1 MEQLAWWGAGVAVT
15 ALVASG
21 WWFSLVQASFSY
33 ALSLMLSPWFEQGAD
48 LPTIRCSVWQGLLQV
63 QQLKLKASIVDAA
76 DLPFMC
82 TSACVKDVLIA
93 WPWWR
98 GPAMSVTVSGL
109 ALRGKTRS
117 MPQAVPQDV
126 AATAQQKAAKAIT
139 AAKLKAVDGILWGHK
154 ETWRRGGGLKSFA
167 AGHLAYLLIRQF
179 QLLIEDFSVNVEL
192 DQAVDSPAEVYGAAA
207 SESDAL
213 GSSMVLRLH
222 GFSVHNRT
230 AGSYGAL
237 STTVQLKGFNLDV
250 IPAPVRGLQGTT
262 ASVIKRWN
270 VSVQMSWTVA
280 SKLWDRLAP
289 NHGSAAKVPVLNVD
303 ISAAALLVHLDASSL
318 KSLLG
323 LAASMLHF
331 FQYREYRRLRPQ
343 VAVSTAPQSWW
354 QHAVHA
360 VLREREHLQ
369 GSDHAQM
376 ACVARRHLRIEYC
389 KVYKRHI
396 RSTSW
401 FGRVLGVLLLRQGVG
416 KQLLQLENR
425 LSDGEVAQFRWWT
438 WATWYKRCRAPKS
451 EALAGRLSAV
461 YGIMAAQDIIKQRQ
475 SHTAHKSQ
483 VGLYCPKIAIMFEGW
498 ATDSK
503 PAQFEVAAQE
513 LSAKLQSGVHTNRHS
528 QTSPGPVSLQASC
541 RALLV
546 THSHLQHDTAAIR
559 LNLGALAG
567 PLVAPPST
575 VSYDQ
580 ATLEKLTPWIVTSP
594 PRPAHGPYQA
604 PSQPSLFQHQSD
616 QPFVAFSFK
625 RPARKAQEPTVL
637 QLTVA
642 PIDVIYS
649 QLCLLS
655 LLDFLNAAWPAA
667 GLDPLKV
674 RASVSLR
681 EIVQEKLLG
690 QQQRQMARRQ
700 QQHNMQRT
708 KVQIGHVR
716 LMLPCGESQSVG
728 SQEEAASPPGAASM
742 ERSNSAFASVDM
754 DAGQQAP
761 NMLVIVL
768 AGFQA
773 TSRTTEARVSNY
785 ASPGVLPASPAE
797 TTPEHVSAAP
807 PAAPAAAPVAAAADV
822 DKIKAEHMRS
832 SSAMPAL
839 GPLQLGTKSSLLPS
853 AAADAARLA
862 GDAAAAALLRSQT
875 IAAPGAQGQ
884 GPATAPSLD
893 VKDKPGVLGRAHT
906 VAAIDQSKLQTAA
919 GSSLQAAGE
928 SASGV
933 ATPAAR
939 SDSSA
944 WKKQRPGATF
954 FEKLQMHVEVQA
966 FLTLPD
972 LTAEG
977 AELDDYCQVIKP
989 FSIETAV
996 DHCVEPTS
1004 TGNYRRVVQVHLS
1017 TSDVDIEL
1025 SQYVKRELHS
1035 LHNYLLM
1042 SFTSQD
1048 IADFSKHFAKEGKA
1062 SPKGRGTVGSTL
1074 HHANS
1079 LTEGV
1084 RSTLRR
1090 NAGSHPDLVHSD
1102 GSGVLQPEPAE
1113 PADKTVQG
1121 KAGYGLVL
1129 ALQLTVPCTRLTLVQ
1144 SLSAEYPDHP
1154 RQMFRL
1160 EVSDIQTAVALED
1173 SEQDIR
1179 FAIGACSLQDLAQEA
1194 NVKAILAPTPKSVDR
1209 NRSCRRAYLQRFF
1222 EVWRAHTAQHAS
1234 KSRRACNFPQ
1244 HLLITSSAQFSGHI
1258 IVAKQ
1263 DVIATVHGSFLC
1275 ASLEIGML
1283 RRALMY
1289 LCELR
1294 QAKPRATASHHAIR
1308 ADPSLPL
1315 QHRPHPYAAESTSGA
1330 AGADLS
1336 QKAAGKV
1343 FGATTASPW
1352 SGRTSGDKTAVAKPV
1367 HTTAAKPKRNLTM
1380 QVFLHCARIDL
1391 VMEEQRFATVMWG
1404 GFDFIADAGGSDPAR
1419 REWLMECSGLQII
1432 DRLCASVH
1440 YRQAVSC
1447 EGSGASM
1454 ASTPSS
1460 DCLLRIAMT
1469 HKKVVHLPASPHQAA
1484 SAAAAGEPNEATPS
1498 MAQDTTNAHMRS
1510 TMGATSARSPRRRIK
1525 AVPLAQTVFKV
1536 EADSLHLTLVGRFVY
1551 DVMHFV
1557 TEAREIASVL
1567 STPSPAALP
1576 DTLQQPADSYRP
1588 ITEVVLTNLR
1598 VDVPRCSWSPEM
1610 YTLSC
1615 AQARLLLPVAEEQVA
1630 NMMPDMSRAPRPSEQ
1645 ARADFSPPSGGQ
1657 EWFQMVMQSMMRQYH
1672 RDFVHRVR
1680 SDRFSPCVTAVPH
1693 RRRTSEHVQA
1703 FDHEAEFYRQFN
1715 HSWTCSWAM
1724 AAELTALKTYWASSL
1739 TGMHDLAMRQVID
1752 GADALVSIGSNP
1764 TKVQVWWPWAS
1775 AVWGEVQFELMMA
1788 ILWENMAEPC
1798 SFGPQRPPPFPIGKP
1813 LPPQPPAPETLGVDK
1828 SKTPQWEVVV
1838 NVHSISLIMEKLPP
1852 FGYEA
1857 LGSGPDLGT
1866 VKMRDLLVKVGRYPC
1881 GSLDVEVS
1889 SSGLAIADK
1898 RHVPHMPRHL
1908 SIITITPDQPDDAGS
1923 TSDVFAPWD
1932 TVRGFMATN
1941 VFMPEFSRLAH
1952 RSSFERRHFIRRA
1965 TSTVTS
1971 VLSHRRSS
1979 QDRRSS
1985 DDKHDRT
1992 GSVPRVASRLGS
2004 VLLDDP
2010 ESPRAQQY
2018 NEQEEDEQ
2026 LMEFE
2031 HGFSLEYVI
2040 QIVRPGQGPHVM
2052 EVHLKGAQLQWPYVT
2067 QMDFVW
2073 DLANAYKHYFIRDWV
2088 APYPED
2094 MGPNNWF
2101 YINVMLDNS
2110 ELFVPLPDQL
2120 DGEVE
2125 HALNS
2130 KLRGVALR
2138 WEQLR
2143 VGYFFGG
2150 DGEKILRLNAHEL
2163 SMVGRLPEVVQSQ
2176 DWLVPVRAVMDSALV
2191 DDRYGH
2197 PIEVMAVRLQDVH
2210 VHVQRELTM
2219 LDQPMSTV
2227 GDVAM
2232 GLEVTFLNSAV
2243 DSVEPMVEGWPFTV
2257 AYRHNGNVQ
2266 NLSFQSNERLNL
2278 VVTPAA
2284 FRSLGDLRSFLQL
2297 LNSVPDPVCM
2307 LGSRTV
2313 TRCFTQNWLGP
2324 SRAKM
2329 STLYRLVN
2337 RSGLRLSYWT
2347 DDVGEDGEV
2356 GCAYTLNAWE
2366 ESPLLVDPVERTVII
2381 PDTQQQVLARTICM
2395 QFEGNWTPVTDIVV
2409 DKVGKYAYVIG
2420 SPHDAAATPVVM
2432 DVVLDVRTKVL
2443 TVHSPFRVE
2452 NLTNQQLEFNVH
2464 LFRGPQTPGAPGK
2477 GAAAISVV
2485 PNNPLAPGQQTYLP
2499 VPAIWGG
2506 LMYVHVIGWETAK
2519 KDKIDLEGSK
2529 LKEKQ
2534 GLYTCPPSSP
2544 NQLPFHCC
2552 LEVKEEQ
2559 IKVATKEG
2567 EPATKQDEGL
2577 PEYVLRFHAPIVM
2590 HNLLPYPVT
2599 VTLTDSRSSKSGG
2612 VSAQVGSWNIRV
2624 GGSEDVYFFDLSKK
2638 LKMGI
2643 EMQEY
2648 RSVKDKTI
2656 HHPHASWATDE
2667 HHSIFG
2673 LPDWSLLGGFSSSS
2687 NIMLKR
2693 EGDSDESGISHHGN
2707 QLLVCIHNKMDFA
2720 SKAREVVIFCP
2731 YWIVNKTNLTLKLKD
2746 NTPVSSLPPKAA
2758 PGLGGFAQPIL
2769 FGAGRAHMRIS
2780 VHESY
2785 WSKTINLESVGINT
2799 QTHTYAPTN
2808 SVGRASRMD
2817 MDVMMEDVIKFENQ
2831 FPIEPGAQVPGRKRN
2846 SSRMLL
2852 AQPSSPRSKKF
2863 KGPSGLPIASPV
2875 MDPGHLLT
2883 KLNADIT
2890 QKHRHEFSLET
2901 CLGPTIFH
2909 RTKVITIT
2917 SRYVLFNNSSE
2928 PLQYGQRNTS
2938 LVWQLAPGIKAP
2950 FHWDDADGR
2959 FELCVRPAQGKW
2971 IWSGAFEI
2979 DQVDDFGLRVYNT
2992 VKRHRILP
3000 VDISLSSG
3008 SLLITV
3014 GKDAQQ
3020 PPYRIEN
3027 RCEHVTVKFQQRDLE
3042 TANDWDT
3049 LTPGNTAEYAWDE
3062 PMAAHRLRVV
3072 LESATEAFR
3081 DAPVQEY
3088 NLDDIKA
3095 YPKVRLG
3102 RAHSKMVQRVANVGR
3117 VIKDMSG
3124 MGNRTQSMLH
3134 VDQPELDARFVY
3146 VGVHADGP
3154 TRVLCFSETKDQYTR
3169 GSNEESMSLL
3179 TSKLARLEER
3189 IKDVDGKL
3197 KDFQEKQNIDIGLI
3211 MGRGNNN
3218 ASLVSDKMQVLPRA
3232 NIMRMGA
3239 TRSLS
3244 VSTLRP
3250 RGRQTDSA
3258 GEQAGTSAAPAGTGW
3273 QAPPIVFRGADDT
3286 ETPST
3291 PTRVK
3296 QLLKRG
3302 VVKFKEAAVSALP
3315 VAQPFTMGTS
3325 SPTQEP
3331 LLHVGTTSRRKSLAR
3346 LGPPLPRR
3354 RSSDENADT
3363 KSVSEFEWD
3372 ASSRADMSIVS
3383 RAASS
3388 RSRRSSV
3395 SITEHAMPQMI
3406 ADVEPLSGLR
3416 RFPSLPLGSSWERHN
3431 LALQANNTFPKQT
3444 SGQQDLMSFAG
3455 DPSSS
3460 ANLAAMSQM
3469 SPASFSNLD
3478 LGEGAVLH
3486 DNPLGGTWHNNP
3498 LVGSVMSTPRDSP
3511 RPPRLLLPGEATTE
3525 VVPVPLVRGSSN
3537 LLLDHSLPGSGADDW
3552 FPTVTGAHRQMK
3564 TIGTTA
3570 ELEQRPDSIQLFSP
3584 SSETAVTSDPIL
3596 GGELVIRVVDAQG
3609 LMDTWL
3615 SRESKSV
3622 ESSHTSR
3629 AALNKLNSIKARLR
3643 NARSEVY
3650 CTLQCENQVKRTSVA
3665 MGQAHPVWKE
3675 EVTFKSVQIT
3685 SDLQV
3690 SVYGRSRLSQD
3701 VFLGEVLIPL
3711 REVEEAG
3718 ATGVAE
3724 VHKYILG
3731 RRSTKERVSGE
3742 IALACSWRVTPL
3754 DVVIMK
3760 VRTKQEEV
3768 DHKEEV
3774 LAVLLERQGSMT
3786 SPSKVSLAGPD
3797 PKAAASHQTAGDVK
3811 RLGSSRGR
3819 LDVKVIEARNLA
3831 VPSDLL
3837 HTFYT
3842 MDSYSVVSCTSEAG
3856 VTNHHTKIERN
3867 NLQPHWNERCTFE
3880 DVALSNNLTVAIFDH
3895 KKLSSDIFLGQVG
3908 VPVMRLHEGKPHY
3921 TWLPLQKRTD
3931 RDNVSGEVHLRMQWI
3946 SQELDSPADAAL
3958 NLVVDVLLHGI
3969 GLSVVESSVKA
3980 LPREVFHALF
3990 ENIHV
3995 DYKYSPANQS
4005 ARFAVYSVQIDNQLL
4020 SSTHPVVLCHS
4031 SSGVA
4036 AAPKASVE
4044 EGEGVPQQTL
4054 GKPFVEV
4061 QWEMLHHNPSILYFR
4076 ALLLQIQELDLTVE
4090 EEFLDLLLKL
4100 VRELP
4105 MADIYQMDA
4114 QPTSQPMHSSQATQ
4128 TALQDMFAA
4137 SVETPTSSNP
4147 RRGRKWYFERLEV
4160 QTIKCNV
4167 TLIPRP
4173 GSRDVESGLSPGR
4186 IRMAATLGVNFIDIN
4201 NVPLKINALAFQN
4214 ALLTPGTLMS
4224 HITRHLINSALHEM
4238 HKILSQ
4244 VEILGSPI
4252 MLGSSII
4259 SGLSTFLA
4267 EPAKARNP
4275 SEFAR
4280 GVGTGSVTLIKMASF
4295 GILTFIGQLT
4305 GGISKGMAMLTL
4317 DQDYISR
4324 FRNQPMTAQQRLIY
4338 ALQALGVGMYEGV
4351 IGVVRDPLVGYQA
4364 GGAAGLA
4371 LGVII
4376 GGTGLV
4382 LKPTSGL
4389 LECISKG
4396 VNGLGMGILAWGDE
4410 VVRIPRTRIRSPRH
4424 FGMFAADPTGEVRNF
4439 SRWKNTLAHMDRG
4452 RYAGDTVLD
4461 YLQNKDTK
4469 ALVFTDKHLVYL
4481 NLKRQRLRWAFAVA
4495 DLSTVTT
4502 HGLNVH
4508 LHHNAT
4514 VHLKAP
4520 RTQYAYDLQVPLR
4533 KMVECRTRDLHQSL
4547 LVKLNRAL
4555 ATQGKSGG
4563 MTLEGARSLR
4573 PFPHHP
4579 ALEGTEDLRIMHQ
4592 QPPRAHQDADAVE
4605 SESGS
4610 PSKPGLL
4617 DALRY
4622 SKAGSMIGR
4631 PPHSAAAPQ
4640 GFENKAPARSP
4651 LSLTHEAPQLAARQ
4665 EGSLIAAAAPS
4676 LQIER
4681 HGLSVRLT
4689 IVQKHQL

>member
-1 MEQLAWWGAGVAVT
+1 M
-15 ALVASG
+15 
-21 WWFSLVQASFSY
+21 
-33 ALSLMLSPWFEQGAD
+33 
-48 LPTIRCSVWQGLLQV
+48 
-63 QQLKLKASIVDAA
+63 
-76 DLPFMC
+76 
-82 TSACVKDVLIA
+82 
-93 WPWWR
+93 
-98 GPAMSVTVSGL
+98 
-109 ALRGKTRS
+109 
-117 MPQAVPQDV
+117 
-126 AATAQQKAAKAIT
+126 
-139 AAKLKAVDGILWGHK
+139 
-154 ETWRRGGGLKSFA
+154 
-167 AGHLAYLLIRQF
+167 
-179 QLLIEDFSVNVEL
+179 
-192 DQAVDSPAEVYGAAA
+192 
-207 SESDAL
+207 
-213 GSSMVLRLH
+213 
-222 GFSVHNRT
+222 
-230 AGSYGAL
+230 
-237 STTVQLKGFNLDV
+237 
-250 IPAPVRGLQGTT
+250 
-262 ASVIKRWN
+262 
-270 VSVQMSWTVA
+270 
-280 SKLWDRLAP
+280 
-289 NHGSAAKVPVLNVD
+289 
-303 ISAAALLVHLDASSL
+303 
-318 KSLLG
+318 
-323 LAASMLHF
+323 
-331 FQYREYRRLRPQ
+331 
-343 VAVSTAPQSWW
+343 QS
-354 QHAVHA
+354 
-360 VLREREHLQ
+360 
-369 GSDHAQM
+369 
-376 ACVARRHLRIEYC
+376 
-389 KVYKRHI
+389 
-396 RSTSW
+396 
-401 FGRVLGVLLLRQGVG
+401 
-416 KQLLQLENR
+416 
-425 LSDGEVAQFRWWT
+425 
-438 WATWYKRCRAPKS
+438 
-451 EALAGRLSAV
+451 
-461 YGIMAAQDIIKQRQ
+461 
-475 SHTAHKSQ
+475 
-483 VGLYCPKIAIMFEGW
+483 
-498 ATDSK
+498 
-503 PAQFEVAAQE
+503 
-513 LSAKLQSGVHTNRHS
+513 
-528 QTSPGPVSLQASC
+528 
-541 RALLV
+541 
-546 THSHLQHDTAAIR
+546 
-559 LNLGALAG
+559 
-567 PLVAPPST
+567 
-575 VSYDQ
+575 
-580 ATLEKLTPWIVTSP
+580 
-594 PRPAHGPYQA
+594 
-604 PSQPSLFQHQSD
+604 
-616 QPFVAFSFK
+616 
-625 RPARKAQEPTVL
+625 
-637 QLTVA
+637 
-642 PIDVIYS
+642 
-649 QLCLLS
+649 
-655 LLDFLNAAWPAA
+655 
-667 GLDPLKV
+667 
-674 RASVSLR
+674 
-681 EIVQEKLLG
+681 
-690 QQQRQMARRQ
+690 
-700 QQHNMQRT
+700 
-708 KVQIGHVR
+708 
-716 LMLPCGESQSVG
+716 
-728 SQEEAASPPGAASM
+728 
-742 ERSNSAFASVDM
+742 
-754 DAGQQAP
+754 
-761 NMLVIVL
+761 
-768 AGFQA
+768 
-773 TSRTTEARVSNY
+773 
-785 ASPGVLPASPAE
+785 
-797 TTPEHVSAAP
+797 
-807 PAAPAAAPVAAAADV
+807 
-822 DKIKAEHMRS
+822 
-832 SSAMPAL
+832 
-839 GPLQLGTKSSLLPS
+839 
-853 AAADAARLA
+853 
-862 GDAAAAALLRSQT
+862 
-875 IAAPGAQGQ
+875 
-884 GPATAPSLD
+884 
-893 VKDKPGVLGRAHT
+893 
-906 VAAIDQSKLQTAA
+906 
-919 GSSLQAAGE
+919 
-928 SASGV
+928 
-933 ATPAAR
+933 
-939 SDSSA
+939 
-944 WKKQRPGATF
+944 
-954 FEKLQMHVEVQA
+954 
-966 FLTLPD
+966 
-972 LTAEG
+972 
-977 AELDDYCQVIKP
+977 
-989 FSIETAV
+989 
-996 DHCVEPTS
+996 
-1004 TGNYRRVVQVHLS
+1004 
-1017 TSDVDIEL
+1017 
-1025 SQYVKRELHS
+1025 
-1035 LHNYLLM
+1035 
-1042 SFTSQD
+1042 
-1048 IADFSKHFAKEGKA
+1048 
-1062 SPKGRGTVGSTL
+1062 
-1074 HHANS
+1074 
-1079 LTEGV
+1079 
-1084 RSTLRR
+1084 
-1090 NAGSHPDLVHSD
+1090 
-1102 GSGVLQPEPAE
+1102 
-1113 PADKTVQG
+1113 VQG

-1258 IVAKQ
+1258 IVANQ

-1275 ASLEIGML
+1275 AWLEIGML

-1294 QAKPRATASHHAIR
+1294 QAKPRAMASHHAAR
-1308 ADPSLPL
+1308 ADPSLPP
-1315 QHRPHPYAAESTSGA
+1315 QHRPHPYAADATSDA
-1330 AGADLS
+1330 AGIDLS
-1336 QKAAGKV
+1336 QTAAGKV

-1352 SGRTSGDKTAVAKPV
+1352 SGRTSGDKTTVTKAV
-1367 HTTAAKPKRNLTM
+1367 HTTAGKPKRNLTM

-1447 EGSGASM
+1447 ENSGASM

-1484 SAAAAGEPNEATPS
+1484 SAAAAGEPSEATHS
-1498 MAQDTTNAHMRS
+1498 MAQDATHAHMRS

-1567 STPSPAALP
+1567 STPSPAAVP
-1576 DTLQQPADSYRP
+1576 DTQQQPADSYRP

-1645 ARADFSPPSGGQ
+1645 ARADFSPPTGGQ
-1657 EWFQMVMQSMMRQYH
+1657 EWFQMVMQSMMKQCH

-1703 FDHEAEFYRQFN
+1703 FDHEAEFYSQFN

-1724 AAELTALKTYWASSL
+1724 AAELTALKMYWASSL

-1752 GADALVSIGSNP
+1752 GADALISIGSNP

-1775 AVWGEVQFELMMA
+1775 AVWGEVQFELVMA

-1889 SSGLAIADK
+1889 SSGLAISDK

-1908 SIITITPDQPDDAGS
+1908 SIITITPDQPDGAGS

-1932 TVRGFMATN
+1932 TVRGFVATN

-1952 RSSFERRHFIRRA
+1952 RSSFERRHSIRRA
-1965 TSTVTS
+1965 TSTVGS

-1985 DDKHDRT
+1985 DDRHDRL
-1992 GSVPRVASRLGS
+1992 GNVPRVASRLGS
-2004 VLLDDP
+2004 VFLDDP

-2018 NEQEEDEQ
+2018 NEQEEEEQ
-2026 LMEFE
+2026 MMEFE

-2073 DLANAYKHYFIRDWV
+2073 DLANAYKHYFVRDWV

-2101 YINVMLDNS
+2101 YFNIMLDNS

-2150 DGEKILRLNAHEL
+2150 DGEKILRVNAHEL
-2163 SMVGRLPEVVQSQ
+2163 SMIGRLPEVVNSQ
-2176 DWLVPVRAVMDSALV
+2176 DWLVPVRAVMDSQWHTPKAPGTRSMQTLNLKLSDVQFQPAFGHIPLIHTATQLIKASRAPVAVNDQQPIPIAVPVAESAAPATPLTDTLSETLASPLSATADLAPHMSIASAASVASTVAAASVASVTVARAAAAHTHAPFRPFCMHVTADIESLAGALV

-2210 VHVQRELTM
+2210 VHVQRELTV

-2313 TRCFTQNWLGP
+2313 ARCLTQNWLGP

-2648 RSVKDKTI
+2648 RSMKDKTI

-2667 HHSIFG
+2667 HHSMFG

-2693 EGDSDESGISHHGN
+2693 EGDSDENGVSHHGN

-2731 YWIVNKTNLTLKLKD
+2731 YWIINKTNLTLKLKD

-2758 PGLGGFAQPIL
+2758 PGLGGVAQPIL

-2831 FPIEPGAQVPGRKRN
+2831 FPIEPGAQVPGRKRD

-2852 AQPSSPRSKKF
+2852 SHPSSPRSKKF

-2875 MDPGHLLT
+2875 LDPGHLLT

-2938 LVWQLAPGIKAP
+2938 LVWQLAPGVKAP

-2992 VKRHRILP
+2992 TKRHRILP

-3095 YPKVRLG
+3095 HPKVRLG

-3218 ASLVSDKMQVLPRA
+3218 ASLVSDKMPVLPRA

-3250 RGRQTDSA
+3250 QGRQTHVA
-3258 GEQAGTSAAPAGTGW
+3258 GEQAGASAASNGTGW
-3273 QAPPIVFRGADDT
+3273 QAPPIVFQGADDP

-3325 SPTQEP
+3325 SPPQEP
-3331 LLHVGTTSRRKSLAR
+3331 LLHEGSAPRRKSLAR

-3363 KSVSEFEWD
+3363 RSVSEFEWD

-3395 SITEHAMPQMI
+3395 SISEHAMPQMI
-3406 ADVEPLSGLR
+3406 ADVEPLSGMR

-3431 LALQANNTFPKQT
+3431 LALQASNTFPKQT
-3444 SGQQDLMSFAG
+3444 SGQQDLTSFAEH
-3455 DPSSS
+3455 PSSS
-3460 ANLAAMSQM
+3460 ANLAAMASQM

-3486 DNPLGGTWHNNP
+3486 DNPLGGTWHDNP
-3498 LVGSVMSTPRDSP
+3498 LQGSAMSTPRDSP
-3511 RPPRLLLPGEATTE
+3511 RPPRLLLPGEATAE
-3525 VVPVPLVRGSSN
+3525 VVPVPLVRGASG
-3537 LLLDHSLPGSGADDW
+3537 LPLDHSLPGSCADDW
-3552 FPTVTGAHRQMK
+3552 FPTATGAHRQMK

-3615 SRESKSV
+3615 TRESKGV
-3622 ESSHTSR
+3622 ESSHSSR

-3650 CTLQCENQVKRTSVA
+3650 CTLQCESQMKRTSVA

-3774 LAVLLERQGSMT
+3774 LAVLLERYATAGTAAEGTAGRSHPNLGLLGLTRQGSVT
-3786 SPSKVSLAGPD
+3786 KPSKLSLAGPD
-3797 PKAAASHQTAGDVK
+3797 PKAAASRQTAGDVK

-3856 VTNHHTKIERN
+3856 VTSHHTKIERN

-3931 RDNVSGEVHLRMQWI
+3931 KDSVSGEVHLRMQWI
-3946 SQELDSPADAAL
+3946 SQELDTPADAAL
-3958 NLVVDVLLHGI
+3958 NLAVDVLLHGI

-4031 SSGVA
+4031 SSGAA

-4114 QPTSQPMHSSQATQ
+4114 QPTSQPLHSSQATQ

-4555 ATQGKSGG
+4555 TTQGKSGG

-4592 QPPRAHQDADAVE
+4592 QPPRAHQDADAGE
-4605 SESGS
+4605 SEPGS

-4631 PPHSAAAPQ
+4631 PPVMAHFAAAPP
-4640 GFENKAPARSP
+4640 GLENKAPARSP
-4651 LSLTHEAPQLAARQ
+4651 LSLTHEAPQLSAQQ
-4665 EGSLIAAAAPS
+4665 EGSLLTAAAPS
-4676 LQIER
+4676 LQDDG
-4681 HGLSVRLT
+4681 HGLSVVRFPPIDQAVPVQPMQATDQQHQTAELWSASAHLQAVELLLDAAQNTSSSPQVALQHLQSISLLCQSCMASLSGVQAAGRAAAPLQSMRSMCDSAAEAGLQQAHAQHALWVSLRLLCRT
-4689 IVQKHQL
+4689 VVQVLRV